1 MKRLL
6 VSLLLALGL
15 GIPAAAHPH
24 MFIDSQVTAVFDEQE
39 LRGFWIKWKFDQ
51 MFTASI
57 RLDYDRNRDGQFNDQ
72 EARIIEQNA
81 FANLKN
87 YHYFITLSHGNESY
101 QVDRVEQFDAWMEG
115 DRLAY
120 KFFVPY
126 PLSIS
131 AADNRV
137 KLVIFDDTFFC
148 DIAYE
153 DEHPVSIEGL
163 QYVSAKAEIQK
174 NRDAGISYDPIGGM
188 TRGDGAGTGAG
199 AANASGQAYPYEL
212 FLTFSEE

>member
-6 VSLLLALGL
+6 VTLLLALGL

-24 MFIDSQVTAVFDEQE
+24 MFIDSQVTAVFDEQQ
-39 LRGFWIKWKFDQ
+39 LSGFRVKWKFDP

-72 EARIIEQNA
+72 EARLIEQNA

-87 YHYFITLSHGNESY
+87 YHYFITISHGKKDY
-101 QVDRVEQFDAWMEG
+101 QVDAVEQFDAWMDG

-120 KFFVPY
+120 EFFVPY
-126 PLSIS
+126 ELPVS
-131 AADNRV
+131 AAGNRV

-153 DEHPVSIEGL
+153 DENPVSIEGL
-163 QYVSAKAEIQK
+163 EFVSAQAEIQK
-174 NRDAGISYDPIGGM
+174 NRDAGISYDPTGGM
-188 TRGDGAGTGAG
+188 SRNDGD
-199 AANASGQAYPYEL
+199 ANGQAYPYEMY
-212 FLTFSEE
+212 LTFSDK

>member
-15 GIPAAAHPH
+15 GIPAAAHLH
-24 MFIDSQVTAVFDEQE
+24 MFIDSQVIAVFDEQQ
-39 LRGFWIKWKFDQ
+39 LSGFRVRWKFDQ

-72 EARIIEQNA
+72 EARLIEQNA
-81 FANLKN
+81 FANLRN
-87 YHYFITLSHGNESY
+87 YHYFITLTHGDKKY
-101 QVDRVEQFDAWMEG
+101 QVEQVEQFDAWMDG

-120 KFFVPY
+120 EFFVPY
-126 PLSIS
+126 ALPVS

-148 DIAYE
+148 DIAYV
-153 DEHPVSIEGL
+153 DEKPVSIEGL
-163 QYVSAKAEIQK
+163 EFVSAKAEIQK
-174 NRDAGISYDPIGGM
+174 NRDAGITYDPIGGM
-188 TRGDGAGTGAG
+188 DRSDGAGAGAG
-199 AANASGQAYPYEL
+199 TANGQAYPYEL
-212 FLTFSEE
+212 YLTFSEE